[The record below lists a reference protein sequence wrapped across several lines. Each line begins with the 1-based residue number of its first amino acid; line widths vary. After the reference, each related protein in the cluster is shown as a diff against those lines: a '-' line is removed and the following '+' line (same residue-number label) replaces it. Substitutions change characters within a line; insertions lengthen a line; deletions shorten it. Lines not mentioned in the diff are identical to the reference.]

1 MVTSL
6 QSYQSQVKT
15 LAQAPVPQDD
25 LERKRQMADA
35 WKAYRGEFA
44 PPLKVE
50 KDQPDLNVISNR
62 CSPIVNKGV
71 SFLFGQELKIE
82 APDQD
87 AIDELWGDAD
97 DMMTMLSE
105 MALNGGVTRQNFV
118 KLIPAQG
125 EMDAPRIVVMDPQI
139 VRMVTLPNDCEIHV
153 AFIIEYSEGETQKR
167 QIIAR
172 VDPNSDLTATG
183 EDDLEDTWTIT
194 NYVRSM
200 GYGSW
205 QQVGEPEEWPYPFP
219 PIFTN
224 KNLPNPNDAWGISD
238 LTPDLIGVNKALNFT
253 QSNTQAIIKFH
264 AHPKTW
270 GKGFKAAQLSVGVD
284 DTLIIESLDGT
295 LQNLEMHSDL
305 ASSRNFAADLRS
317 DMDEQSRVPAVA
329 LGRETTLPR
338 GNISGV
344 ALELLFQPLIEKTIQ
359 KQRLYGKLIREVSRA
374 ALVLA
379 GRVSI
384 ANYKK
389 YKVTLH
395 WQDLLPMDD
404 LAAAQTGP
412 ITEQLGVSKETVITR
427 LGFDAKAEA
436 RKKAAEQQAQ
446 LQLQQQQMAAQGIQ
460 PGQPPFGGNQQQQG
474 GQQQ

>member
-1 MVTSL
+1 MITYA
-6 QSYQSQVKT
+6 QQYQPKT

-50 KDQPDLNVISNR
+50 KDQPDLNVITNR
-62 CSPIVNKGV
+62 CGPVVDKGV
-71 SFLFGQELKIE
+71 SFLFGQVVKLE
-82 APDQD
+82 ASDQD
-87 AIDELWGDAD
+87 FLDELWGDD
-97 DMMTMLSE
+97 DDKMTLLTE
-105 MALNGGVTRQNFV
+105 MAMNGGVCRQNFV
-118 KLIPAQG
+118 KLIPAEG
-125 EMDAPRIVVMDPQI
+125 DMAVPRIVVMDPQN
-139 VRMVTLPNDCEIHV
+139 VRMVTLPNDCEVHI
-153 AFIIEYSEGETQKR
+153 AYIIEYSEGEIQKR

-194 NYVRSM
+194 NYTRSV

-205 QQVGEPEEWPYPFP
+205 QQVGDPEEWLYPFP

-238 LTPDLIGVNKALNFT
+238 LTTDLIGMNKALNFT
-253 QSNTQAIIKFH
+253 QTNTQVIIKFH

-270 GKGFKAAQLSVGVD
+270 GKGFKASQISVAID
-284 DTLIIESLDGT
+284 DVLVIESMDGT

-317 DMDEQSRVPAVA
+317 DMDERSRVPGVA

-344 ALELLFQPLIEKTIQ
+344 ALELLFQPLIEKTIL
-359 KQRLYGKLIREVSRA
+359 KQRLYGKLIREVTRA

-384 ANYKK
+384 ANYQK

-404 LAAAQTGP
+404 LAAAQTGQ

-460 PGQPPFGGNQQQQG
+460 LGQPPFGGNQQQQQG
-474 GQQQ
+474 GQN

>member
-1 MVTSL
+1 MVTAL
-6 QSYQSQVKT
+6 QSYQGQAKT

-25 LERKRQMADA
+25 LERKREMDDA
-35 WKAYRGEFA
+35 WKAYRGKFQ
-44 PPLKVE
+44 PPLKVAPN
-50 KDQPDLNVISNR
+50 QPDLNVISNR

-87 AIDELWGDAD
+87 FIDELWGDAD
-97 DMMTMLSE
+97 DMMTLLSE

-118 KLIPAQG
+118 KLIPARG
-125 EMDAPRIVVMDPQI
+125 DMEAPRIVVMDPQI
-139 VRMVTLPNDCEIHV
+139 VRMVTLPNDCEVHV
-153 AFIIEYSEGETQKR
+153 AYIIEYSEGEVQKR

-194 NYVRSM
+194 NYTRSM
-200 GYGSW
+200 GYGTW
-205 QQVGEPEEWPYPFP
+205 AQVGAPEEWSYPFP

-270 GKGFKAAQLSVGVD
+270 GKGFKASQISVAID

-359 KQRLYGKLIREVSRA
+359 KQRLYGKLIREVTRA

-384 ANYKK
+384 ANYQK

-404 LAAAQTGP
+404 LAAAQTGQ
-412 ITEQLGVSKETVITR
+412 ITEQLGVSKDTVITR

-436 RKKAAEQQAQ
+436 KKKAAEQQAQ
-446 LQLQQQQMAAQGIQ
+446 LEQQQQQMAAQGIQ
-460 PGQPPFGGNQQQQG
+460 PGQLNQQQG
-474 GQQQ
+474 GQF

>member
-1 MVTSL
+1 MSTYTL
-6 QSYQSQVKT
+6 QSAKT

-25 LERKRQMADA
+25 LERKRQMQDA

-50 KDQPDLNVISNR
+50 PNQPDLNVITNR
-62 CSPIVNKGV
+62 CGPVVDKGV
-71 SFLFGQELKIE
+71 SFLFGQVLKLQ
-82 APDQD
+82 ASDQEFL
-87 AIDELWGDAD
+87 DELWGDD
-97 DMMTMLSE
+97 DDKMTLLTE
-105 MALNGGVTRQNFV
+105 MAMNGGVCRQNFV
-118 KLIPAQG
+118 KLIPAEG
-125 EMDAPRIVVMDPQI
+125 DMAVPRIVVMDPQI
-139 VRMVTLPNDCEIHV
+139 IRMVTLPNDCEVHV
-153 AFIIEYSEGETQKR
+153 AYIIEYSEGDVQKR

-194 NYVRSM
+194 DYVRSV

-205 QQVGEPEEWPYPFP
+205 QQVGEPEEWLYPFP

-238 LTPDLIGVNKALNFT
+238 LTADLIGMNKALNFT
-253 QSNTQAIIKFH
+253 QTNTQVIIKFH

-270 GKGFKAAQLSVGVD
+270 GKGFKASQISVAVD
-284 DTLIIESLDGT
+284 DVLVIESMDGT

-317 DMDEQSRVPAVA
+317 DMDERSRVPGVA

-344 ALELLFQPLIEKTIQ
+344 ALELLFQPLIEKTIL
-359 KQRLYGKLIREVSRA
+359 KQRLYGRLIREVTRA

-379 GRVSI
+379 GRLSI
-384 ANYKK
+384 AAYTT
-389 YKVTLH
+389 YKVKIE
-395 WQDLLPMDD
+395 WQNLLPVDDLL
-404 LAAAQTGP
+404 AAQTAQ
-412 ITEQLGVSKETVITR
+412 IWSLIGVSDATLMARAGFDPDEEAKNKAKETQQQ
-427 LGFDAKAEA
+427 L
-436 RKKAAEQQAQ
+436 EQ
-446 LQLQQQQMAAQGIQ
+446 QQQQMAAQGIQ
-460 PGQPPFGGNQQQQG
+460 PGQPSFGGNKQHG
-474 GQQQ
+474 G